1 MTGTWVRARGHW
13 PTKPASAPS
22 GPSFQRKEGEARMA
36 SIARFILSAW
46 HCTAISHS
54 SKAFIRS
61 QRANPLKPV
70 KTYFSFLSAAMSS
83 SWLTA

>member
-1 MTGTWVRARGHW
+1 MTGCE
-13 PTKPASAPS
+13 PAGTGQQSQPPPLRD
-22 GPSFQRKEGEARMA
+22 PSFQRKEGEARVA

-46 HCTAISHS
+46 RCTTISHS
-54 SKAFIRS
+54 SRAFIRS

-83 SWLTA
+83 S